1 MAPDRRCRVAPHV
14 MSSGRFRYCAPVSQT
29 LHLAAVLR
37 VIRAH
42 RGAERV
48 TVEEAKSE
56 IEHAL
61 VRLQSGFARLD
72 SSELAWRL
80 ERETGFSLE
89 ELAAEA
95 DQWAPDTAG

>member
-1 MAPDRRCRVAPHV
+1 
-14 MSSGRFRYCAPVSQT
+14 MSPEPLPVTCAPVSQT

-37 VIRAH
+37 AIRAH

-61 VRLQSGFARLD
+61 VRLQTGFAGLD

-95 DQWAPDTAG
+95 DHWTPDAAD

>member
-1 MAPDRRCRVAPHV
+1 M
-14 MSSGRFRYCAPVSQT
+14 SQT

-61 VRLQSGFARLD
+61 VRLQSGFAGLD

-95 DQWAPDTAG
+95 DQWTPDLAD

>member
-1 MAPDRRCRVAPHV
+1 VP
-14 MSSGRFRYCAPVSQT
+14 QT
-29 LHLAAVLR
+29 LHLDAVLR

-56 IEHAL
+56 IAHAL
-61 VRLQSGFARLD
+61 VRLQSGFAGLD

-80 ERETGFSLE
+80 ERETSFSLE

-95 DQWAPDTAG
+95 NQWPSDLPG

>member
-1 MAPDRRCRVAPHV
+1 
-14 MSSGRFRYCAPVSQT
+14 MSSWRLPVSFAPVSQT

-37 VIRAH
+37 VIKAH

-48 TVEEAKSE
+48 TVEDAKSE

-61 VRLQSGFARLD
+61 VRLQTGFAGLD

-95 DQWAPDTAG
+95 DQWTPDLAD

>member
-1 MAPDRRCRVAPHV
+1 MPSWVGCNDVGAA
-14 MSSGRFRYCAPVSQT
+14 SGLCASVSQT

-37 VIRAH
+37 AIKAH

-61 VRLQSGFARLD
+61 VRLQTGFAGLD

-95 DQWAPDTAG
+95 DQWTPDLTD

>member
-1 MAPDRRCRVAPHV
+1 MPRRAACNEFGAT
-14 MSSGRFRYCAPVSQT
+14 SGYCALVSQT

-37 VIRAH
+37 AIQAH

-61 VRLQSGFARLD
+61 VRLQSGFAGLD

-89 ELAAEA
+89 QLAAEA
-95 DQWAPDTAG
+95 DQWTQPG